1 MRIFKY
7 IKHISYILLLVYP
20 FPIFATDIA
29 PEYAG
34 QWVSVLPPVIA
45 ITFALILKRVIPALF
60 FGVWLGA
67 WLIRDFTLPGL
78 FTGLLDSFQVYI
90 LQAFANPD
98 HAAVMLF
105 SMMIGGTVGIVSRN
119 GGMQG
124 IVEYIV
130 RWADSARRAML
141 STAGMGMAIF
151 FDDYANTLVVGNTM
165 RPVTDSMRISRAK
178 LAYIVDSTAAP
189 VACIALVTTWI
200 GYEVGLIGD
209 AIDRIPGL
217 DMEAY
222 LVFLSTIP
230 YSFYPVLAI
239 LFVFLVAWSGRDFGP
254 MLKAEQRAQEGGTDP
269 DEHLSGVDDVAS
281 EKIEPVAGKPRR
293 AINAILPIA
302 VLIGSVMAGLYVTG
316 SQSADT
322 PPDVGLTAV
331 DADSRITDDGAGHHG
346 SRSRGQCLV
355 HGLPLNALCDDYPAA
370 GLGPG
375 RSDGDVAD
383 RRIPGDGPGG
393 YLARG
398 HAADT
403 GVRTGGRDC
412 LCHRFKLGRNGYSHT
427 TGHSADLGCHAI
439 PGCGGPAAHAHSLF
453 RHRKRAGRRSLG
465 RSLLTHFGYHDP
477 VFNGLRLRSYR
488 ACAHTD
494 AVCADG
500 WPDSHP
506 DRQCPGCHGH
516 AMVGRHV
523 DRCNGAGG
531 HSADFR
537 CREPACP
544 CQLNNRV
551 DKAYPPARD
560 HELNPAPIH
569 ANCMTL

>member
-20 FPIFATDIA
+20 FPIFAADIA

-45 ITFALILKRVIPALF
+45 IAFALILKRVIPALF

-322 PPDVGLTAV
+322 PANPTLHDIIGNADSYKALMWGSLLSMLTAGSLTMAQGIMDMGCRSMLYAMIILLLAWALGEVTETLRTAEFLVMALGDTLPAAMLPTLVFALAAATAFATGSSWGAMGILTPLAIPLTWAVMQSQGVGDLQHMHILYSAIASVLAGAVWGDHCSPISDTTILSSMASGCDHIEHVRTQMPYALTVGLTAILTGSV
-331 DADSRITDDGAGHHG
+331 PVAMGMPWWAGMLIGATVLVVILRIFGVESR
-346 SRSRGQCLV
+346 
-355 HGLPLNALCDDYPAA
+355 P
-370 GLGPG
+370 
-375 RSDGDVAD
+375 
-383 RRIPGDGPGG
+383 
-393 YLARG
+393 
-398 HAADT
+398 
-403 GVRTGGRDC
+403 
-412 LCHRFKLGRNGYSHT
+412 
-427 TGHSADLGCHAI
+427 
-439 PGCGGPAAHAHSLF
+439 AHAS
-453 RHRKRAGRRSLG
+453 
-465 RSLLTHFGYHDP
+465 
-477 VFNGLRLRSYR
+477 
-488 ACAHTD
+488 
-494 AVCADG
+494 
-500 WPDSHP
+500 
-506 DRQCPGCHGH
+506 
-516 AMVGRHV
+516 
-523 DRCNGAGG
+523 
-531 HSADFR
+531 
-537 CREPACP
+537 
-544 CQLNNRV
+544 
-551 DKAYPPARD
+551 
-560 HELNPAPIH
+560 
-569 ANCMTL
+569 